1 MKREELEQA
10 VRDLHGDGACDCEN
24 GHEHCKAILANDAE
38 ARALLYLAQERYF
51 HEPDSDARASCPDR
65 SCDHRAGQ
73 PYRSTHRGSCIVPRI
88 AAFLDGDKPKETK
101 PRFNN
106 ITPGVLGQKV
116 EAFRPKDMFSPLFAE
131 REDLRTGRWPTGP
144 AQESDAGYEQVLL
157 DALRPFANEFAAWHQ
172 SIRESDRD
180 FAVHTSGSFLD
191 RGSPAKFLFS
201 DLRRA
206 YGLVTGPRPARGPVA
221 PAAREHGT
229 YLSVADFTQLKQLVQ
244 DVADSVAAV
253 AKQAEPTPT
262 PEPVKLTEEEALKL
276 GKVIVA
282 WYDDT
287 PAVAL
292 VASRGDGKASW
303 ETIAME
309 HGNCHRFGEPNA
321 KGWYRFE
328 DYPALAARYVEAEA
342 KRRGK

>member
-1 MKREELEQA
+1 MKRDELEQA
-10 VRDLHGDGACDCEN
+10 VEDLHEDGACDGEN
-24 GHEHCKAILANDAE
+24 SHAICKAILANDTE

-73 PYRSTHRGSCIVPRI
+73 PCIVPRI
-88 AAFLDGDKPKETK
+88 AAFLDGDQPKETK

-116 EAFRPKDMFSPLFAE
+116 EAFRPEDMFSPLFAE
-131 REDLRTGRWPTGP
+131 REDQKSGVNVDT
-144 AQESDAGYEQVLL
+144 EQVLL

-172 SIRESDRD
+172 SIRESDRN
-180 FAVHTSGSFLD
+180 FVVHTSGSFLD
-191 RGSPAKFLFS
+191 RGSPAKFCFS

-206 YGLVTGPRPARGPVA
+206 YRLVTEPRPARSPVA
-221 PAAREHGT
+221 PAASEPE
-229 YLSVADFTQLKQLVQ
+229 VKVNV
-244 DVADSVAAV
+244 VADSTELRRIVQGVQDSLAGLLKRAAPP
-253 AKQAEPTPT
+253 EPSVT

-276 GKVIVA
+276 GKVIVV

-292 VASRGDGKASW
+292 VSSRGDGKASW

-328 DYPALAARYVEAEA
+328 DYPVLAARYVEAEA
-342 KRRGK
+342 KRRGR